1 MAAIGF
7 VSGFVSLGALLAGLV
22 AVSTHV
28 ASAYSGSGAPPI
40 TSSVAPVE
48 PAGGTPVPA
57 RREVGNAQK
66 AEPPPGEGSP
76 PSADKSLSD
85 RVVAKRIGR
94 IVLADVGPGVR
105 SLDVELS
112 AQRKLAEQRGE
123 TLLLWLVVDKCSPC
137 ESVAEALGDPLLQRA
152 LADVRIVR
160 VDVRDFQTELRFLR
174 VPVDKI
180 PGFALLDEDNHPV
193 DYLHGGEWD
202 EDIAKNIAPV
212 LGRFVR
218 GTYDSRREPWRGGTR
233 EDETNL

>member
-1 MAAIGF
+1 VGF
-7 VSGFVSLGALLAGLV
+7 VSGFVSIGALLAALV
-22 AVSTHV
+22 VVTSHV
-28 ASAYSGSGAPPI
+28 ASAYSGSVGPPI
-40 TSSVAPVE
+40 TTSVAPVE
-48 PAGGTPVPA
+48 PAGASPVPA
-57 RREVGNAQK
+57 RREVGGAQK
-66 AEPPPGEGSP
+66 AEPAPTDSP
-76 PSADKSLSD
+76 APSADKSAAD
-85 RVVAKRIGR
+85 RVVVKRIGR
-94 IVLADVGPGVR
+94 VVLADVGPGIR

-112 AQRKLAEQRGE
+112 AQRKTAEQRGE

-152 LADVRIVR
+152 LADVRVVR